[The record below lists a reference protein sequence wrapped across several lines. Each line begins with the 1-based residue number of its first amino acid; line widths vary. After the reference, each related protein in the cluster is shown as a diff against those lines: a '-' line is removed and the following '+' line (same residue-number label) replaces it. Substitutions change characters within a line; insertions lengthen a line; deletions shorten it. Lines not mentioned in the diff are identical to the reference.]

1 LKLIYKFDPNKI
13 RFLVTIYTKKYSL
26 NYKEVSYVLH
36 CLDLSIVRFF
46 SFKTMLRFF
55 SKLLILCMKLSKKI
69 FITTVAT
76 LGMGMFLPSVKAD
89 TGTPMNAFT
98 LDQASFGLGVAAP
111 TVNVGSEAVQKGTFT
126 YRTSVGTSDNFSV
139 GTVSSM
145 GASSSASSTPD
156 YDVSSTAAFDVAA
169 TSQINQAI
177 GSLQVGEKTEVY
189 DPVTETTT
197 TNTSY
202 WGRRRRHGSTSETTV
217 VETGEATEEA
227 FEESSSGSISG
238 TFAKS
243 FETDG
248 DTTNNVTVEG
258 VGTSTAINLGDTA
271 SFNTA
276 IAKVGSVDG
285 VSTTIPDGGSA
296 GTANGSASGS
306 VNTSTSASASNSQFV
321 SSFIQAY

>member
-1 LKLIYKFDPNKI
+1 
-13 RFLVTIYTKKYSL
+13 
-26 NYKEVSYVLH
+26 
-36 CLDLSIVRFF
+36 
-46 SFKTMLRFF
+46 MLRFS
-55 SKLLILCMKLSKKI
+55 SKLIILCMKLSKKI

-76 LGMGMFLPSVKAD
+76 VGMSMFLPSVKANTD
-89 TGTPMNAFT
+89 TPMNAFT

-111 TVNVGSEAVQKGTFT
+111 SVNVGTDPVQKGTFT

-145 GASSSASSTPD
+145 GASSAASSTPD
-156 YDVSSTAAFDVAA
+156 YDVSSNAAFDVAA

-202 WGRRRRHGSTSETTV
+202 WGRRRRHGHSSETVV
-217 VETGEATEEA
+217 VESGEESSEA

-243 FETDG
+243 FETGG

-271 SFNTA
+271 SFSTQ
-276 IAKVGSVDG
+276 IAKVGSIDG

>member
-1 LKLIYKFDPNKI
+1 
-13 RFLVTIYTKKYSL
+13 
-26 NYKEVSYVLH
+26 
-36 CLDLSIVRFF
+36 
-46 SFKTMLRFF
+46 
-55 SKLLILCMKLSKKI
+55 MKLSTKL

-76 LGMGMFLPSVKAD
+76 LGIGMFLPSVKAD
-89 TGTPMNAFT
+89 TSGSPGSSMNAFT

-111 TVNVGSEAVQKGTFT
+111 TVDVGNTAVEKGTFT

-156 YDVSSTAAFDVAA
+156 YDVSSTAAFDVAS

-177 GSLQVGEKTEVY
+177 GSLQIGETEKTI
-189 DPVTETTT
+189 DPTTQIETITH
-197 TNTSY
+197 SY
-202 WGRRRRHGSTSETTV
+202 WGRRHGGSTTNSTETTDNESGTDV
-217 VETGEATEEA
+217 AA
-227 FEESSSGSISG
+227 NSSSGSISG

-243 FETDG
+243 FEADG
-248 DTTNNVTVEG
+248 DTTNNVTVDG
-258 VGTSTAINLGDTA
+258 VGTSTNINLGDTA
-271 SFNTA
+271 SFTTQ

-296 GTANGSASGS
+296 GTANGSANGS